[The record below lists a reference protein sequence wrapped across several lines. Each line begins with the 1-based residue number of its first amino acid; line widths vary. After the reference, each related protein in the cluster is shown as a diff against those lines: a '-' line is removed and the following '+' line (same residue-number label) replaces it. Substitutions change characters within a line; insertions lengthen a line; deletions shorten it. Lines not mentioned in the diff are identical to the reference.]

1 MSGYLIIDSTFSGSH
16 NRYYRTINDG
26 ETEDYMTCTASA
38 LIQLNANQTVQLG
51 IYVNADTTVQVRE
64 GTRFMGHLVS

>member
-1 MSGYLIIDSTFSGSH
+1 MSGYLIIDNTFSGSH

-38 LIQLNANQTVQLG
+38 LIQLNANKL
-51 IYVNADTTVQVRE
+51 
-64 GTRFMGHLVS
+64 FKGHLC